1 MRIVNYSNFIVALIG
16 SVGMFAGIPV
26 FVSGFLASDSLWGQ
40 IFYGVMAVS
49 GLLVPIT
56 FTITGRQW
64 YSYFIIDERGVTNKL
79 FLLKKRDIFFGWNE
93 IADIAVKPIP
103 VGGGLYNHYMYFC
116 KTNLD
121 EYISTKRFSKKI
133 GKLPAYKDSYGV
145 GQTKNL
151 LTIIC
156 SKELLDEVLKYVD
169 KDKIRNLETV
179 VQVDSVSEAD
189 H

>member
-1 MRIVNYSNFIVALIG
+1 MRIVNYSNLIVVLIG
-16 SVGMFAGIPV
+16 SVGMLACIPV
-26 FVSGFLASDSLWGQ
+26 SISLVPYSDSLWELILLGLW
-40 IFYGVMAVS
+40 GLS

-56 FTITGRQW
+56 FTITARQW
-64 YSYFIIDERGVTNKL
+64 YSYFIIDEKGVTNKL

-133 GKLPAYKDSYGV
+133 GKLPAYRDSYGV

-151 LTIIC
+151 LTIIY
-156 SKELLDEVLKYVD
+156 SKELLNEVLKYVD
-169 KDKIRNLETV
+169 KDRIRNLEAV
-179 VQVDSVSEAD
+179 VQVDLEP
-189 H
+189 